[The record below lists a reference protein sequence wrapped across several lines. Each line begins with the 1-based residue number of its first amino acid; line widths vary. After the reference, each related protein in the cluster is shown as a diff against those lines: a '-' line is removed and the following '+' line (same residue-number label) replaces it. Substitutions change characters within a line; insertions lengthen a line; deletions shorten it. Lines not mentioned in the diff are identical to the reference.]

1 MKVLSLCTWNV
12 PSFSVFKTH
21 IKSVHCKNLVKKY
34 SLFVLNFCIMTWNKP
49 LVYLECRRNILWSF
63 LFFLSRV
70 INEGCKAHIA
80 GFWKKSDNKKTFK
93 CLKHLKCLRIP
104 HLRCILRNTCNVDF
118 VHLREAIIPKIFD
131 EVRLHFDFVKLSI
144 YIKNNSR
151 IHFV

>member
-1 MKVLSLCTWNV
+1 
-12 PSFSVFKTH
+12 
-21 IKSVHCKNLVKKY
+21 
-34 SLFVLNFCIMTWNKP
+34 MTWNKP

-70 INEGCKAHIA
+70 INEGCKAHICWI
-80 GFWKKSDNKKTFK
+80 WKKSDNKKTFK

-131 EVRLHFDFVKLSI
+131 EVRLHFDFVKLSNSI
-144 YIKNNSR
+144 FFLWKNDIFYYEILTFMIRSR
-151 IHFV
+151 QWWSMSGMVEAR